1 MSRSDHMDSTD
12 SHRSKPA
19 ATSISQSGIVHNKA
33 RREKPPEYP
42 ERFPVP
48 DEKVPW
54 DSKFPGYSPPYYVSP
69 IVLANDCSS
78 NPKGWADP
86 EDIELL
92 SHIPAESFAG
102 ILSHDTLNRPINPQ
116 GRTGIAGRG
125 LLGKW
130 GPNYAADP
138 IITRINRVSGAI
150 EMLAI
155 QRKDTGQWAIPGGMV
170 DKGEEVSRTLS
181 RELLEETGVTL
192 DMEQGR
198 MIYRGYVDDP
208 RNTDHA
214 WMETTAKHLH
224 LSTELA
230 DRMNLLAGDD
240 ARAVKW
246 LPLTPESMCGLYA
259 SHCSLIT
266 KALSEMNR
274 GNPFALSADELETIA
289 TLLHS
294 CQDKVAR

>member
-1 MSRSDHMDSTD
+1 MSRRDRMETND
-12 SHRSKPA
+12 SHRSKST
-19 ATSISQSGIVHNKA
+19 ATSISQSGIVHSKA
-33 RREKPPEYP
+33 RREKPSEYP

-54 DSKFPGYSPPYYVSP
+54 DSKLPEYSPPYYVSP
-69 IVLANDCSS
+69 VVLANDCSR
-78 NPKGWADP
+78 NPGGWADP

-92 SHIPAESFAG
+92 TQIPEESFAG
-102 ILSHDTLNRPINPQ
+102 FLSHDTLKRPMNPQ
-116 GRTGIAGRG
+116 GRTGITGRG

-138 IITRINRVSGAI
+138 IITRINHMSGAI
-150 EMLAI
+150 ELLAI
-155 QRKDTGQWAIPGGMV
+155 QRKDNGQWAIPGGMV

-198 MIYRGYVDDP
+198 VIYRGYVDDP

-224 LSTELA
+224 LSAELA
-230 DRMNLLAGDD
+230 ERMNLLAGDD
-240 ARAVKW
+240 AKAVRW
-246 LPLTPESMCGLYA
+246 LPLTPDSMRGLYA
-259 SHCSLIT
+259 SHCSLIKT
-266 KALSEMNR
+266 ALSEMIR
-274 GNPFALSADELETIA
+274 SNPFALSVDELDTIA
-289 TLLHS
+289 TLLHF
-294 CQDKVAR
+294 CNDEIAR